1 MITSEPAAMDI
12 IIDIRHPADI
22 DANPLSAGDNEVIAV
37 AFFNLEQSLSQLHP
51 EQSYLLYC
59 DKGLMSRIQAQLM
72 REKGF
77 IKVGVFKPKL

>member
-1 MITSEPAAMDI
+1 MDI

-59 DKGLMSRIQAQLM
+59 NKGLMSRIQAQLM
-72 REKGF
+72 RETGF

>member
-1 MITSEPAAMDI
+1 MDI

-22 DANPLSAGDNEVIAV
+22 DANPLIAGDNEVIVV
-37 AFFNLEQSLSQLHP
+37 AFFNLEQSLSQLRP

-59 DKGLMSRIQAQLM
+59 DKGLMSRIQAQLI

-77 IKVGVFKPKL
+77 TKVGIFKPKL